1 MAKLKRTRHVYGA
14 PKSKKTRR
22 QSVAKIAKQVVLRNS
37 ETKRNTI
44 GFNFNLGTN
53 GFQAWDLSVIPQGD
67 DINQRVGRQILTTS
81 FRRNLFLR
89 NNSFL
94 EPILVRMLV
103 LQAKEGHQD
112 NIVSTTPLFN
122 PSLLPEDNSS
132 TWDDHSNQGKIQ
144 AILKPIDTTQWIVR
158 EDKRFTLG
166 ALPNPDKNV
175 EHETA
180 ANSGRMSY
188 HDGRSA
194 CRITRSSVNLK
205 GRKMHFDSSGSNE
218 DRLHLVFMC
227 CQIDGSQIL
236 GSTMSVVGNTCLYFK
251 DP

>member
-1 MAKLKRTRHVYGA
+1 LSQT
-14 PKSKKTRR
+14 
-22 QSVAKIAKQVVLRNS
+22 QSSQAANIAKKVMLRNI
-37 ETKRNTI
+37 ETKRNMRA
-44 GFNFNLGTN
+44 FNFNLGTN
-53 GFQAWDLSVIPQGD
+53 GFQAWNMSIIAQGD
-67 DINQRVGRQILTTS
+67 DINQRNGRQILATS
-81 FRRNLFLR
+81 LRRNFFLR

-103 LQAKEGHQD
+103 LQAKEGQRED
-112 NIVSTTPLFN
+112 IVSSTALFS
-122 PSLLPEDNSS
+122 PSLLPDDNTT
-132 TWDDHSNQGKIQ
+132 TWDEHNGQGKIQ
-144 AILKPIDTTQWIVR
+144 AILKPIDTTKWIVK

-180 ANSGRMSY
+180 ASTGRMSY

-194 CRITRSSVNLK
+194 SSITRSILNLK
-205 GRKMHFDSSGSNE
+205 GRKIHYDGSGSCE
-218 DRLHLVFMC
+218 DRLHIVLMC

-236 GSTMSVVGNTCLYFK
+236 GSTMSVVGNACLYFK